1 MESRRLLEIK
11 NYQKKL
17 KKLLDKDLND
27 IILFG
32 SFVKDGTAHDIDLA
46 LVVKEKKDF
55 LETKKEI
62 KKIIKKE
69 TDFQIVDLES
79 IYSPIWLTLIKEGFS
94 VKKNKFLSEIYNIKP
109 AVLYKY
115 SLKKLTNV
123 QKVQFDRG
131 MKNLLS
137 KEGTVLTRSV
147 ILIPLQMKNRVQEFL
162 KSWNIYYESQ
172 EYELLPLLRKDTF
185 L

>member
-1 MESRRLLEIK
+1 LL
-11 NYQKKL
+11 N
-17 KKLLDKDLND
+17 KDIND

-32 SFVKDGTAHDIDLA
+32 SFVKDGNAKDIDVA
-46 LVVKEKKDF
+46 LVLKENSNLMDIKKKIKSI
-55 LETKKEI
+55 LKKEADI
-62 KKIIKKE
+62 QVI
-69 TDFQIVDLES
+69 DLES

-94 VKKNKFLSEIYNIKP
+94 IKKNKFLADIYNVKP

-123 QKVQFDRG
+123 QKVQFNRG

-137 KEGTVLTRSV
+137 KEGKILTRSV
-147 ILIPLQMKNRVQEFL
+147 ILVPLSIKNKVMEFL

-172 EYELLPLLRKDTF
+172 EYELLPVLRKESF

>member
-17 KKLLDKDLND
+17 KKLLDKDLID

-32 SFVKDGTAHDIDLA
+32 SFVKDGNANDVDIIF
-46 LVVKEKKDF
+46 VVTERKDF
-55 LETKKEI
+55 LETKKEV

-69 TDFQIVDLES
+69 IDFQIVDLES

-94 VKKNKFLSEIYNIKP
+94 VKKNKFLFEIYKIKP
-109 AVLYKY
+109 AVLYKH

-131 MKNLLS
+131 MKNLLA

-147 ILIPLQMKNRVQEFL
+147 ILVPLQIKNRVQEFL

-172 EYELLPLLRKDTF
+172 EYELLPVLRKETF

>member
-1 MESRRLLEIK
+1 M
-11 NYQKKL
+11 N
-17 KKLLDKDLND
+17 KDIND

-32 SFVKDGTAHDIDLA
+32 SFVKDGNAKDIDVA
-46 LVVKEKKDF
+46 LVLKENSNLMDIKKKIKSI
-55 LETKKEI
+55 LKKEADI
-62 KKIIKKE
+62 QVI
-69 TDFQIVDLES
+69 DLES

-94 VKKNKFLSEIYNIKP
+94 IKKNKFLADIYNVKP

-123 QKVQFDRG
+123 QKVQFNRG

-137 KEGTVLTRSV
+137 KEGKILTRSV
-147 ILIPLQMKNRVQEFL
+147 ILVPLSIKNKVMEFL

-172 EYELLPLLRKDTF
+172 EYELLPVLRKESF

>member
-1 MESRRLLEIK
+1 M
-11 NYQKKL
+11 
-17 KKLLDKDLND
+17 
-27 IILFG
+27 FG